1 MNNASVVA
9 ASLLLGAV
17 VLTIVAGCTSLIGNT
32 NGSGSA
38 APRVPTVQDVTASMK
53 SSFKPAGSALLDRL
67 DQSEL
72 QAACSEYAGK
82 ELPKALKEKL
92 EKAALDA
99 VKYPADAK
107 YTGDWRAG
115 ERIAQSG
122 VGMQFSDA
130 PNTVGGGNCYACHQ
144 LTKAELAYGNI
155 GPSLY
160 NYGKLRG
167 NAEATMKYTWARLW
181 NPHAFN
187 ACNNMPRFGAAGI
200 LNDAQLKD
208 LMALLLDPESPVN
221 K

>member
-1 MNNASVVA
+1 M
-9 ASLLLGAV
+9 LGADLV
-17 VLTIVAGCTSLIGNT
+17 ELLEQRNLGVLVLNHRLNYEIGVLEILNFGRGLDTAHDAVAFVG
-32 NGSGSA
+32 
-38 APRVPTVQDVTASMK
+38 
-53 SSFKPAGSALLDRL
+53 
-67 DQSEL
+67 
-72 QAACSEYAGK
+72 
-82 ELPKALKEKL
+82 L
-92 EKAALDA
+92 ETAALDA

-167 NAEATMKYTWARLW
+167 NAEATVKYTWARLW